1 MFTLDVQIVG
11 CALNKAVLHTIIITW
26 ISNFLVIELF
36 MVIFTGPIL
45 PLPTAGVGN
54 PYQNFSWTQLH
65 DTLTEKVQQNDDLS
79 VVPYMGMYM
88 PPIILVI
95 LFQIFV

>member
-1 MFTLDVQIVG
+1 
-11 CALNKAVLHTIIITW
+11 
-26 ISNFLVIELF
+26 

-65 DTLTEKVQQNDDLS
+65 DTLTEKVQQNDDL
-79 VVPYMGMYM
+79 YR
-88 PPIILVI
+88 
-95 LFQIFV
+95 

>member
-1 MFTLDVQIVG
+1 
-11 CALNKAVLHTIIITW
+11 
-26 ISNFLVIELF
+26 

-65 DTLTEKVQQNDDLS
+65 DTLTEKVQQNDDLP
-79 VVPYMGMYM
+79 VVPYMGMYASHY
-88 PPIILVI
+88 IGNSRY
-95 LFQIFV
+95 LFSFTVYG

>member
-1 MFTLDVQIVG
+1 
-11 CALNKAVLHTIIITW
+11 
-26 ISNFLVIELF
+26 
-36 MVIFTGPIL
+36 MVIFMGPIL

-79 VVPYMGMYM
+79 VVPYMGMYAFHY
-88 PPIILVI
+88 IGNSRY
-95 LFQIFV
+95 LFSFTVYG

>member
-1 MFTLDVQIVG
+1 
-11 CALNKAVLHTIIITW
+11 
-26 ISNFLVIELF
+26 

-45 PLPTAGVGN
+45 PLPTVGVGN

-65 DTLTEKVQQNDDLS
+65 DTLTEKVQQNDDLP

-88 PPIILVI
+88 PPIILVTPDI
-95 LFQIFV
+95 CLVLLSMVSINNHR